1 MIKAFNFKYIG
12 YSSDMNNLIVND
24 VQKYKYDILHFL
36 SIVNKTTRMS
46 KSISD
51 KYITMIHLALY
62 FPSSISNKILLS
74 SSDDYFY
81 NQFNELLNDGKLS
94 IIDYNEDTFI
104 LYIKIY
110 ANIQNYIT
118 RFLIQNSYNFI
129 IKKNN
134 IDELLDEIILL
145 SDINKSIYGNEIID
159 DINKIFVISSTPI
172 MDMIKNKSIDLNIL
186 KNDYYSNL
194 EELLVKIYMVYLTL
208 IYTISVFIN
217 RNIEYVDKNYITPI
231 IFACELKLE
240 LDDKNEE
247 LYDYL
252 YPCFISDRSNMSNK
266 PLFDM
271 NIYRIEKFIS
281 IYNIYKD
288 KFIKILNN
296 RL

>member
-1 MIKAFNFKYIG
+1 MNCMVIYMINAFNFKYIG
-12 YSSDMNNLIVND
+12 YSSDMNKLIVND

-62 FPSSISNKILLS
+62 FPSNISNKILLS

-159 DINKIFVISSTPI
+159 DINKIFVISS
-172 MDMIKNKSIDLNIL
+172 KS
-186 KNDYYSNL
+186 
-194 EELLVKIYMVYLTL
+194 
-208 IYTISVFIN
+208 F
-217 RNIEYVDKNYITPI
+217 
-231 IFACELKLE
+231 
-240 LDDKNEE
+240 
-247 LYDYL
+247 
-252 YPCFISDRSNMSNK
+252 
-266 PLFDM
+266 
-271 NIYRIEKFIS
+271 
-281 IYNIYKD
+281 
-288 KFIKILNN
+288 
-296 RL
+296 